1 MVTRKF
7 LVKVTKTS
15 ERKPL
20 SLKLLIKQKIM
31 NETNLLSEDYEKA
44 NEVKKLEIGTEVI
57 RLYPTVPEL
66 A

>member
-15 ERKPL
+15 ERKLL

-44 NEVKKLEIGTEVI
+44 NEV
-57 RLYPTVPEL
+57 
-66 A
+66 